1 MESLLSHSQ
10 STLAFGQNSPL
21 AVAQRFSFLNHCL
34 SCNVLCKACV
44 LREGEE
50 EQLAAMK
57 AEQEEAALM
66 GESMSSGALRAAQ
79 KHARMSD
86 AVRNQ
91 KMILALKS
99 AHNPKSQIADRTIPV
114 NKQKAREGFHQLSE
128 RLDDAVSSSSDEEDV
143 RPRSPDS
150 PSLGF

>member
-1 MESLLSHSQ
+1 
-10 STLAFGQNSPL
+10 
-21 AVAQRFSFLNHCL
+21 
-34 SCNVLCKACV
+34 
-44 LREGEE
+44 
-50 EQLAAMK
+50 
-57 AEQEEAALM
+57 M

-150 PSLGF
+150 PRLGF

>member
-66 GESMSSGALRAAQ
+66 GSPCHRA
-79 KHARMSD
+79 HYGRRRST
-86 AVRNQ
+86 REC
-91 KMILALKS
+91 
-99 AHNPKSQIADRTIPV
+99 RTRC
-114 NKQKAREGFHQLSE
+114 ATR
-128 RLDDAVSSSSDEEDV
+128 R
-143 RPRSPDS
+143 
-150 PSLGF
+150 